1 MRQPILIQ
9 VAMEVECQKI
19 LEKISNLE
27 EHNLNNYK
35 VYTGLFNSYE
45 IVVLLSKV
53 GLINTSA
60 SLTMTIEKYHPKV
73 IINIGISGSTSP
85 NIHVKDIV
93 VGTSILNINSYRT
106 PYLEK
111 GLGTNPNNWELLTF
125 LSGEEDR
132 MIEEKTSSHLL
143 KLTEKL
149 SNHAKMFYGKIGSG
163 DCWNREVDRLIY
175 LTEKYNILCE
185 DMESIAT
192 YTIANNMN
200 IPVISLKCISDN
212 ILTREEYDRNVSID
226 FQHNILEYL
235 NILIDNIDKI

>member
-1 MRQPILIQ
+1 MNRPILIQ

-19 LEKISNLE
+19 LESISNIE

-45 IVVLLSKV
+45 IVILLSKV
-53 GLINTSA
+53 GLINTSS
-60 SLTMTIEKYHPKV
+60 SLTMAIDKYPPKLV
-73 IINIGISGSTSP
+73 INIGISGSTSP
-85 NIHVKDIV
+85 NIHIKDIV

-106 PYLEK
+106 PFLEK
-111 GLGTNPNNWELLTF
+111 GSGTNPNNWELLTF

-132 MIEEKTSSHLL
+132 ILEEKADKLLL

-149 SNHAKMFYGKIGSG
+149 SNCSKIFYGKIGSG
-163 DCWNREVDRLIY
+163 DCWNREIDRITY
-175 LTEKYNILCE
+175 LTDKYNILCE

-212 ILTREEYDRNVSID
+212 ILTGEEYNRNVSID
-226 FQHNILEYL
+226 FQQNILEYIS
-235 NILIDNIDKI
+235 ILIDNIDKI